1 MAEEAAVVLT
11 DEPAFTGKPS
21 FAGTIVVELGYRGA
35 DFAGYA
41 EQPGQR
47 TVAGEMRRALET
59 VLRRPIEMDC
69 AGRTDAGVHALAQYV
84 SVPATQAELTMP
96 ARRLMSS
103 LVALTPDDISIRALH
118 RAPAGFSARFDAEAR
133 HYRYRVACGPT
144 RPVMGW
150 DHTWWL
156 RTVPELDVDAMNAAA
171 RPLVGEHDFR
181 SFCKASSAEL
191 LIADGRSTSRNLSDV
206 SVDVTVE
213 AGERLIVF
221 DVAGNAFL
229 HNMVRAIVG
238 TLVEVGRGHRP
249 VGWVSDVLA
258 ARDRC
263 AAGPTA
269 PAQGLVLE
277 CVDYPSGG
285 LTPWL

>member
-1 MAEEAAVVLT
+1 MAEDMKSEFEAA
-11 DEPAFTGKPS
+11 
-21 FAGTIVVELGYRGA
+21 GTMVVELGYRGA

-59 VLRRPIEMDC
+59 VLRRPVEMDC

-84 SVPATQAELTMP
+84 SLPVTADEL
-96 ARRLMSS
+96 ALSQRRLMAS
-103 LVALTPDDISIRALH
+103 LVALTPDDISIRAVYQ
-118 RAPAGFSARFDAEAR
+118 APVGFSARFDAVCR
-133 HYRYRVACGPT
+133 HYRYRVSCGPT

-156 RTVPELDVDAMNAAA
+156 RTVPELDVAAMNEAATA
-171 RPLVGEHDFR
+171 LLGEHDFR

-191 LIADGRSTSRNLSDV
+191 LLADGRSTSRYLSV
-206 SVDVTVE
+206 AKVNEVTE
-213 AGERLIVF
+213 AGEDLLAF

-249 VGWVSDVLA
+249 VGWVADVLA
-258 ARDRC
+258 ACDRS

-269 PAQGLVLE
+269 PATGLTLDR
-277 CVDYPSGG
+277 VDYPADS
-285 LTPWL
+285 LTTWS

>member
-1 MAEEAAVVLT
+1 MAEDMKSEFEAA
-11 DEPAFTGKPS
+11 
-21 FAGTIVVELGYRGA
+21 GTMVVELGYRGA

-59 VLRRPIEMDC
+59 VLRRPVEMDC

-84 SVPATQAELTMP
+84 SLPVTADELTLSQ
-96 ARRLMSS
+96 RRLMAS
-103 LVALTPDDISIRALH
+103 LVALTPDDISIRGIYQ
-118 RAPAGFSARFDAEAR
+118 APVGFSARFDAACR
-133 HYRYRVACGPT
+133 HYRYRVSCGPT

-156 RTVPELDVDAMNAAA
+156 RTVPGLDVAAMNEAADA
-171 RPLVGEHDFR
+171 LLGEHDFR

-191 LIADGRSTSRNLSDV
+191 LLADGRSTSRYLSV
-206 SVDVTVE
+206 AKVNEVTE
-213 AGERLIVF
+213 AGEDLLAF

-238 TLVEVGRGHRP
+238 TLVEVGRGRRP
-249 VGWVSDVLA
+249 VGWVADVLA
-258 ARDRC
+258 ACDRS

-269 PAQGLVLE
+269 PAAGLTLD
-277 CVDYPSGG
+277 CVDYPAGALS
-285 LTPWL
+285 PWAG

>member
-1 MAEEAAVVLT
+1 MAEDMKSEFEAA
-11 DEPAFTGKPS
+11 
-21 FAGTIVVELGYRGA
+21 GTMVVELGYRGA

-41 EQPGQR
+41 EQPAQR

-84 SVPATQAELTMP
+84 SLPVTADEL
-96 ARRLMSS
+96 ALSQRRLMAS
-103 LVALTPDDISIRALH
+103 LVALTPDDISIRAVYQ
-118 RAPAGFSARFDAEAR
+118 APVGFSARFDAVCR
-133 HYRYRVACGPT
+133 HYRYRVSCGPT

-156 RTVPELDVDAMNAAA
+156 RTVPGLDVAAMNEAADA
-171 RPLVGEHDFR
+171 LLGEHDFR

-191 LIADGRSTSRNLSDV
+191 LLADGRSTSRYLSV
-206 SVDVTVE
+206 AKVNEVTE
-213 AGERLIVF
+213 AGEDLLAF

-238 TLVEVGRGHRP
+238 TLVEVGRGRRP
-249 VGWVSDVLA
+249 VGWVADVLA
-258 ARDRC
+258 ACDRS
-263 AAGPTA
+263 AAGLTA
-269 PAQGLVLE
+269 PAAGLTLD
-277 CVDYPSGG
+277 CVDYPAGALS
-285 LTPWL
+285 PWAG

>member
-1 MAEEAAVVLT
+1 MAEDMKSEFEAA
-11 DEPAFTGKPS
+11 
-21 FAGTIVVELGYRGA
+21 GTMVVELGYRGA

-59 VLRRPIEMDC
+59 VLRRPVEMDC

-84 SVPATQAELTMP
+84 SLPVTADELTLSQ
-96 ARRLMSS
+96 RRLMAS
-103 LVALTPDDISIRALH
+103 LVALTPDDISIRGIYQ
-118 RAPAGFSARFDAEAR
+118 APVGFSARFDAACR
-133 HYRYRVACGPT
+133 HYRYRVSCGPT

-156 RTVPELDVDAMNAAA
+156 RTVPELDVAAMNEAADA
-171 RPLVGEHDFR
+171 LLGEHDFR

-191 LIADGRSTSRNLSDV
+191 LLADGRSTSRYLSV
-206 SVDVTVE
+206 AKVNEVTE
-213 AGERLIVF
+213 AGEDLLAF

-238 TLVEVGRGHRP
+238 TLVEVGRGRRP
-249 VGWVSDVLA
+249 VGWVADVLA
-258 ARDRC
+258 ACDRS

-269 PAQGLVLE
+269 PAAGLTLD
-277 CVDYPSGG
+277 CVDYPAGALS
-285 LTPWL
+285 PWAG

>member
-1 MAEEAAVVLT
+1 MAEEVSNDFQTV
-11 DEPAFTGKPS
+11 
-21 FAGTIVVELGYRGA
+21 GTMVVELGYRGA

-59 VLRRPIEMDC
+59 VLRRPVEMDC

-84 SVPATQAELTMP
+84 SLPATADEL
-96 ARRLMSS
+96 ALSQRRLMAS
-103 LVALTPDDISIRALH
+103 LVGLTPDDISIRGIYQ
-118 RAPAGFSARFDAEAR
+118 APVGFSARFDAVCR
-133 HYRYRVACGPT
+133 HYRYRVSCGPT

-156 RTVPELDVDAMNAAA
+156 RTVPELDVAAMNEASDA
-171 RPLVGEHDFR
+171 LLGEHDFR

-191 LIADGRSTSRNLSDV
+191 LLADGRSTSRYLSEVKV
-206 SVDVTVE
+206 SEMTE
-213 AGERLIVF
+213 AGEDLIVF
-221 DVAGNAFL
+221 DVVGNAFL

-249 VGWVSDVLA
+249 VGWVADVLA
-258 ARDRC
+258 ACDRS

-269 PAQGLVLE
+269 PAA
-277 CVDYPSGG
+277 G
-285 LTPWL
+285 LTLDRVEYPAGSLTTWS

>member
-1 MAEEAAVVLT
+1 MAEDMKSEFEAA
-11 DEPAFTGKPS
+11 
-21 FAGTIVVELGYRGA
+21 GTMVVELGYRGA

-41 EQPGQR
+41 EQPAQR

-84 SVPATQAELTMP
+84 SLPVTADEL
-96 ARRLMSS
+96 ALSQRRLMAS
-103 LVALTPDDISIRALH
+103 LVALTPDDISIRAVYQ
-118 RAPAGFSARFDAEAR
+118 APVGFSARFDAVCR
-133 HYRYRVACGPT
+133 HYRYRVSCGPT

-156 RTVPELDVDAMNAAA
+156 RTVPELDVAAMNEAATA
-171 RPLVGEHDFR
+171 LLGEHDFR

-191 LIADGRSTSRNLSDV
+191 LLADGRSTSRYLSV
-206 SVDVTVE
+206 AKVNEVTE
-213 AGERLIVF
+213 AGEDLLAF

-249 VGWVSDVLA
+249 VGWVADVLA
-258 ARDRC
+258 ACDRS

-269 PAQGLVLE
+269 PATGLTLDR
-277 CVDYPSGG
+277 VDYPADS
-285 LTPWL
+285 LTTWS

>member
-1 MAEEAAVVLT
+1 MAEDMKSEFEAA
-11 DEPAFTGKPS
+11 
-21 FAGTIVVELGYRGA
+21 GTMVVELGYRGA

-41 EQPGQR
+41 EQPAQR

-84 SVPATQAELTMP
+84 SLPVTADEL
-96 ARRLMSS
+96 ALSQRRLMAS
-103 LVALTPDDISIRALH
+103 LVALTPDDISIRAVYQ
-118 RAPAGFSARFDAEAR
+118 APVGFSARFDAVCR
-133 HYRYRVACGPT
+133 HYRYRVSCGPT

-156 RTVPELDVDAMNAAA
+156 RTVPGLDVAAMNEAADA
-171 RPLVGEHDFR
+171 LLGEHDFR

-191 LIADGRSTSRNLSDV
+191 LLADGRSTSRYLSV
-206 SVDVTVE
+206 AKVNEVTE
-213 AGERLIVF
+213 AGEDLLAF

-238 TLVEVGRGHRP
+238 TLVEVGRGRRP
-249 VGWVSDVLA
+249 VGWVADVLA
-258 ARDRC
+258 ACDRS

-269 PAQGLVLE
+269 PAAGLTLD
-277 CVDYPSGG
+277 CVDYPAGALS
-285 LTPWL
+285 PWAG

>member
-1 MAEEAAVVLT
+1 MKSEFEAA
-11 DEPAFTGKPS
+11 
-21 FAGTIVVELGYRGA
+21 GTMVVELGYRGA

-59 VLRRPIEMDC
+59 VLRRPVEMDC

-84 SVPATQAELTMP
+84 SLPVTADEL
-96 ARRLMSS
+96 ALSQRRLMAS
-103 LVALTPDDISIRALH
+103 LVALTPDDISIRAVYQ
-118 RAPAGFSARFDAEAR
+118 APVGFSARFDAVCR
-133 HYRYRVACGPT
+133 HYRYRVSCGPT

-156 RTVPELDVDAMNAAA
+156 RTVPELDVAAMNEAATA
-171 RPLVGEHDFR
+171 LLGEHDFR

-191 LIADGRSTSRNLSDV
+191 LLADGRSTSRYLSV
-206 SVDVTVE
+206 AKVNEVTE
-213 AGERLIVF
+213 AGEDLLAF

-249 VGWVSDVLA
+249 VGWVADVLA
-258 ARDRC
+258 ACDRS

-269 PAQGLVLE
+269 PATGLTLDR
-277 CVDYPSGG
+277 VDYPADS
-285 LTPWL
+285 LTTWS

>member
-1 MAEEAAVVLT
+1 MKSEFEAA
-11 DEPAFTGKPS
+11 
-21 FAGTIVVELGYRGA
+21 GTMVVELGYRGA

-59 VLRRPIEMDC
+59 VLRRPVEMDC
-69 AGRTDAGVHALAQYV
+69 VTADELALSQ
-84 SVPATQAELTMP
+84 
-96 ARRLMSS
+96 RRLMAS
-103 LVALTPDDISIRALH
+103 LVALTPDDISIRAVYQ
-118 RAPAGFSARFDAEAR
+118 APVGFSARFDAVCR
-133 HYRYRVACGPT
+133 HYRYRVSCGPT

-156 RTVPELDVDAMNAAA
+156 RTVPELDVAAMNEAATA
-171 RPLVGEHDFR
+171 LLGEHDFR

-191 LIADGRSTSRNLSDV
+191 LLADGRSTSRYLSV
-206 SVDVTVE
+206 AKVNEVTE
-213 AGERLIVF
+213 AGEDLLAF

-249 VGWVSDVLA
+249 VGWVADVLA
-258 ARDRC
+258 ACDRS

-269 PAQGLVLE
+269 PATGLTLDR
-277 CVDYPSGG
+277 VDYPADS
-285 LTPWL
+285 LTTWS

>member
-1 MAEEAAVVLT
+1 MKSEFEAA
-11 DEPAFTGKPS
+11 
-21 FAGTIVVELGYRGA
+21 GTMVVELGYRGA

-59 VLRRPIEMDC
+59 VLRRPVEMDC

-84 SVPATQAELTMP
+84 SLPVTADEL
-96 ARRLMSS
+96 ALSQRRLMAS
-103 LVALTPDDISIRALH
+103 LVALTPDDISIRAVYQ
-118 RAPAGFSARFDAEAR
+118 APVGFSARFDAVCR
-133 HYRYRVACGPT
+133 HYRYRVSCGPT

-156 RTVPELDVDAMNAAA
+156 RTVPELDVAAMNEAATA
-171 RPLVGEHDFR
+171 LLGEHDFR

-191 LIADGRSTSRNLSDV
+191 LLADGRSTSRYLSV
-206 SVDVTVE
+206 AKVNEVTE
-213 AGERLIVF
+213 AGEDLLAF

-249 VGWVSDVLA
+249 VGWVADVLA
-258 ARDRC
+258 ACDRS

-269 PAQGLVLE
+269 PAT
-277 CVDYPSGG
+277 G
-285 LTPWL
+285 LTLDRVDSPADSLTTWS

>member
-1 MAEEAAVVLT
+1 MAEDMKSEFEAA
-11 DEPAFTGKPS
+11 
-21 FAGTIVVELGYRGA
+21 GTMVVELGYRGA

-41 EQPGQR
+41 EQPAQR

-84 SVPATQAELTMP
+84 SLPVTADEL
-96 ARRLMSS
+96 ALSQRRLMAS
-103 LVALTPDDISIRALH
+103 LVALTPDDISIRAIYQ
-118 RAPAGFSARFDAEAR
+118 APVGFSARFDAVCR
-133 HYRYRVACGPT
+133 HYRYRVSCGPT

-156 RTVPELDVDAMNAAA
+156 RTVPGLDVAAMNEAADA
-171 RPLVGEHDFR
+171 LLGEHDFR

-191 LIADGRSTSRNLSDV
+191 LLADGRSTSRYLSV
-206 SVDVTVE
+206 AKVNEVTE
-213 AGERLIVF
+213 AGEDLLAF

-238 TLVEVGRGHRP
+238 TLVEVGRGRRP
-249 VGWVSDVLA
+249 VGWVADVLA
-258 ARDRC
+258 ACDRS

-269 PAQGLVLE
+269 PAAGLTLD
-277 CVDYPSGG
+277 CVDYPAGALS
-285 LTPWL
+285 PWAG

>member
-1 MAEEAAVVLT
+1 MKSEFEAA
-11 DEPAFTGKPS
+11 
-21 FAGTIVVELGYRGA
+21 GTMVVELGYRGA

-59 VLRRPIEMDC
+59 VLRRPVEMDC

-84 SVPATQAELTMP
+84 SLPVTADEL
-96 ARRLMSS
+96 ALSQRRLMAS
-103 LVALTPDDISIRALH
+103 LVALTPDDISIRAVYQ
-118 RAPAGFSARFDAEAR
+118 APAGFSARFDAVCR
-133 HYRYRVACGPT
+133 HYRYRVSCGPT

-156 RTVPELDVDAMNAAA
+156 RTVPELDVAAMNEAATA
-171 RPLVGEHDFR
+171 LLGEHDFR

-191 LIADGRSTSRNLSDV
+191 LLADGRSTSRYLSV
-206 SVDVTVE
+206 AKVNEVTE
-213 AGERLIVF
+213 AGEDLLAF

-249 VGWVSDVLA
+249 VGWVADVLA
-258 ARDRC
+258 ACDRS

-269 PAQGLVLE
+269 PATGLTLDR
-277 CVDYPSGG
+277 VDYPADS
-285 LTPWL
+285 LTTWS

>member
-1 MAEEAAVVLT
+1 MKSEFEAA
-11 DEPAFTGKPS
+11 
-21 FAGTIVVELGYRGA
+21 GTMVVELGYRGA

-41 EQPGQR
+41 EQPAQR

-84 SVPATQAELTMP
+84 SLPVTADEL
-96 ARRLMSS
+96 ALSQRRLMAS
-103 LVALTPDDISIRALH
+103 LVALTPDDISIRAVYQ
-118 RAPAGFSARFDAEAR
+118 APVGFSARFDAVCR
-133 HYRYRVACGPT
+133 HYRYRVSCGPT

-156 RTVPELDVDAMNAAA
+156 RTVPELDVAAMNEAATA
-171 RPLVGEHDFR
+171 LLGEHDFR

-191 LIADGRSTSRNLSDV
+191 LLADGRSTSRYLSV
-206 SVDVTVE
+206 AKVNEVTE
-213 AGERLIVF
+213 AGEDLLAF

-249 VGWVSDVLA
+249 VGWVADVLA
-258 ARDRC
+258 ACDRS

-269 PAQGLVLE
+269 PATGLTLDR
-277 CVDYPSGG
+277 VDYPADS
-285 LTPWL
+285 LTTWS

>member
-1 MAEEAAVVLT
+1 M
-11 DEPAFTGKPS
+11 DEPILQTEDQFAS
-21 FAGTIVVELGYRGA
+21 AGTIVVELGYRGA

-59 VLRRPIEMDC
+59 VLRRSVEMDC

-84 SVPATQAELTMP
+84 SLPATEAELALP
-96 ARRLMSS
+96 ARRMMAS
-103 LVALTPDDISIRALH
+103 LVALTPDDISIRGLYQ
-118 RAPAGFSARFDAEAR
+118 APSGFSARFDAVQR

-156 RTVPELDVDAMNAAA
+156 RTVPALDVDAMNIAA
-171 RPLVGEHDFR
+171 RSLIGEHDFR

-191 LIADGRSTSRNLSDV
+191 LLADGRSTSRYLSEV
-206 SVDVTVE
+206 VVHEVVE
-213 AGERLIVF
+213 AGEPLIVF
-221 DVAGNAFL
+221 DVSGNAFL

-238 TLVEVGRGHRP
+238 TLVEVGRGHRSAE
-249 VGWVSDVLA
+249 WVAGVLA
-258 ARDRC
+258 ACDRS

-269 PAQGLVLE
+269 PAEGLVLTQ
-277 CVDYPSGG
+277 VDYPAGV
-285 LTPWL
+285 LTPWV

>member
-1 MAEEAAVVLT
+1 MAEETAGALT
-11 DEPAFTGKPS
+11 EEPTFTG
-21 FAGTIVVELGYRGA
+21 AIAVELGYRGA

-69 AGRTDAGVHALAQYV
+69 AGRTDAGVHSLAQYV
-84 SVPATQAELTMP
+84 SFPATAAELSMP

-103 LVALTPDDISIRALH
+103 LVALTPDDISIRTLY

-156 RTVPELDVDAMNAAA
+156 RTVPELDVGAMNAAA
-171 RPLVGEHDFR
+171 RALVGEHDFR

-191 LIADGRSTSRNLSDV
+191 LIADGRSTSRYLSDV
-206 SVDVTVE
+206 SVGEMVE

-249 VGWVSDVLA
+249 VAWVADVLA
-258 ARDRC
+258 ACDRS

-277 CVDYPSGG
+277 RVEYPDGV
-285 LTPWL
+285 LIPWL

>member
-1 MAEEAAVVLT
+1 MAEDMKSEFEAA
-11 DEPAFTGKPS
+11 
-21 FAGTIVVELGYRGA
+21 GTMVVELGYRGA

-41 EQPGQR
+41 EQPAQR

-59 VLRRPIEMDC
+59 VLRRPVEMDC

-84 SVPATQAELTMP
+84 SLPVTADEL
-96 ARRLMSS
+96 ALSQRRLMAS
-103 LVALTPDDISIRALH
+103 LVALTPDDISIRAVYQ
-118 RAPAGFSARFDAEAR
+118 APVGFSARFDAVCR
-133 HYRYRVACGPT
+133 HYRYRVSCGPT

-156 RTVPELDVDAMNAAA
+156 RTVPELDVAAMNEAATA
-171 RPLVGEHDFR
+171 LLGEHDFR

-191 LIADGRSTSRNLSDV
+191 LLADGRSTSRYLSV
-206 SVDVTVE
+206 AKVNEVTE
-213 AGERLIVF
+213 AGEDLLAF

-238 TLVEVGRGHRP
+238 TLVEVGRGRRP
-249 VGWVSDVLA
+249 VGWVADVLA
-258 ARDRC
+258 ACDRS

-269 PAQGLVLE
+269 PAAGLTLD
-277 CVDYPSGG
+277 CVDYPAGALS
-285 LTPWL
+285 PWAG

>member
-1 MAEEAAVVLT
+1 MKSEFEAA
-11 DEPAFTGKPS
+11 
-21 FAGTIVVELGYRGA
+21 GTMVVELGYRGA

-41 EQPGQR
+41 EQPAQR

-84 SVPATQAELTMP
+84 SLPVTADEL
-96 ARRLMSS
+96 ALSQRRLMAS
-103 LVALTPDDISIRALH
+103 LVALTPDDISIRAVYQ
-118 RAPAGFSARFDAEAR
+118 APVGFSARFDAVCR
-133 HYRYRVACGPT
+133 HYRYRVSCGPT

-156 RTVPELDVDAMNAAA
+156 RTVPGLDVAAMNEAADA
-171 RPLVGEHDFR
+171 LLGEHDFR

-191 LIADGRSTSRNLSDV
+191 LLADGRSTSRYLSV
-206 SVDVTVE
+206 AKVNEVTE
-213 AGERLIVF
+213 AGEDLLAF

-238 TLVEVGRGHRP
+238 TLVEVGRGRRP
-249 VGWVSDVLA
+249 VGWVADVLA
-258 ARDRC
+258 ACDRS

-269 PAQGLVLE
+269 PAAGLTLD
-277 CVDYPSGG
+277 CVDYPAGALS
-285 LTPWL
+285 PWAG

>member
-1 MAEEAAVVLT
+1 MAEDMKSEFEAA
-11 DEPAFTGKPS
+11 
-21 FAGTIVVELGYRGA
+21 GTMVVELGYRGA

-59 VLRRPIEMDC
+59 VLRRPVEMDC

-84 SVPATQAELTMP
+84 SLPVTADEL
-96 ARRLMSS
+96 ALSQRRLMAS
-103 LVALTPDDISIRALH
+103 LVALTPDDISIRAVYQ
-118 RAPAGFSARFDAEAR
+118 APVGFSARFDAVCR
-133 HYRYRVACGPT
+133 HYRYRVSCGPT

-156 RTVPELDVDAMNAAA
+156 RTVPGLDVAAMNEAADA
-171 RPLVGEHDFR
+171 LLGEHDFR

-191 LIADGRSTSRNLSDV
+191 LLADGRSTSRYLSV
-206 SVDVTVE
+206 AKVNEVTE
-213 AGERLIVF
+213 AGEDLLAF

-249 VGWVSDVLA
+249 VGWVADVLA
-258 ARDRC
+258 ACDRS

-269 PAQGLVLE
+269 PATGLTLDR
-277 CVDYPSGG
+277 VDYPADS
-285 LTPWL
+285 LTTWS

>member
-1 MAEEAAVVLT
+1 MAEETAGALT
-11 DEPAFTGKPS
+11 EELTFTE
-21 FAGTIVVELGYRGA
+21 AIAVELGYRGA
-35 DFAGYA
+35 HFAGYA

-84 SVPATQAELTMP
+84 SFPATAAELSMP

-118 RAPAGFSARFDAEAR
+118 RAPAGFPARFDAEAR

-229 HNMVRAIVG
+229 HNMVRAIGGKV
-238 TLVEVGRGHRP
+238 VEVGRGNRP
-249 VGWVSDVLA
+249 VGWVADVLA

-277 CVDYPSGG
+277 CVDYPSGV

>member
-1 MAEEAAVVLT
+1 MAEDMKSEFEAA
-11 DEPAFTGKPS
+11 
-21 FAGTIVVELGYRGA
+21 GTMVVELGYRGA

-59 VLRRPIEMDC
+59 VLRRPVEMDC

-84 SVPATQAELTMP
+84 SLPVTADEL
-96 ARRLMSS
+96 ALSQRRLMAS
-103 LVALTPDDISIRALH
+103 LVALTPDDISIRAVYQ
-118 RAPAGFSARFDAEAR
+118 APVGFSARFDAVCR
-133 HYRYRVACGPT
+133 HYRYRVSCGPT

-156 RTVPELDVDAMNAAA
+156 RTVPELDVAAMNEAATA
-171 RPLVGEHDFR
+171 LLGEHDFR

-191 LIADGRSTSRNLSDV
+191 LLADGRSTSRYLSV
-206 SVDVTVE
+206 AKVNEVTE
-213 AGERLIVF
+213 AGEDLLAF

-249 VGWVSDVLA
+249 VGWVADVLA
-258 ARDRC
+258 ACDRS

-269 PAQGLVLE
+269 PATGLTLD
-277 CVDYPSGG
+277 CVDYPAGALS
-285 LTPWL
+285 PWAG

>member
-1 MAEEAAVVLT
+1 MAEDMKSEFEAA
-11 DEPAFTGKPS
+11 
-21 FAGTIVVELGYRGA
+21 GTMVVELGYRGA

-59 VLRRPIEMDC
+59 VLRRPVEMDC

-84 SVPATQAELTMP
+84 SLPVTADEL
-96 ARRLMSS
+96 ALSQRRLMAS
-103 LVALTPDDISIRALH
+103 LVALTPDDISIRAVYQ
-118 RAPAGFSARFDAEAR
+118 APVGFSARFDAVCR
-133 HYRYRVACGPT
+133 HYRYRVSCGPT

-156 RTVPELDVDAMNAAA
+156 RTVPELDVAAMNEAATA
-171 RPLVGEHDFR
+171 LLGEHDFR

-191 LIADGRSTSRNLSDV
+191 LLADGRSTSRYLSV
-206 SVDVTVE
+206 AKVNEVTE
-213 AGERLIVF
+213 AGEDLLAF

-238 TLVEVGRGHRP
+238 TLVEVGRGRRP
-249 VGWVSDVLA
+249 VGWVADVLA
-258 ARDRC
+258 ACDRS

-269 PAQGLVLE
+269 PAAGLTLD
-277 CVDYPSGG
+277 CVDYPADS
-285 LTPWL
+285 LTTWS

>member
-103 LVALTPDDISIRALH
+103 
-118 RAPAGFSARFDAEAR
+118 
-133 HYRYRVACGPT
+133 
-144 RPVMGW
+144 
-150 DHTWWL
+150 
-156 RTVPELDVDAMNAAA
+156 
-171 RPLVGEHDFR
+171 PLVSMPRRGTIDTE
-181 SFCKASSAEL
+181 SPA
-191 LIADGRSTSRNLSDV
+191 
-206 SVDVTVE
+206 
-213 AGERLIVF
+213 
-221 DVAGNAFL
+221 
-229 HNMVRAIVG
+229 VR
-238 TLVEVGRGHRP
+238 P
-249 VGWVSDVLA
+249 
-258 ARDRC
+258 
-263 AAGPTA
+263 A
-269 PAQGLVLE
+269 P
-277 CVDYPSGG
+277 
-285 LTPWL
+285 

>member
-1 MAEEAAVVLT
+1 MAEEVSN
-11 DEPAFTGKPS
+11 DFQI
-21 FAGTIVVELGYRGA
+21 AGTMVVELGYRGA

-59 VLRRPIEMDC
+59 VLRRPVEMDC

-84 SVPATQAELTMP
+84 SLPVTADEL
-96 ARRLMSS
+96 ALSQRRLMAS
-103 LVALTPDDISIRALH
+103 LVALTSDDISIRAVYQ
-118 RAPAGFSARFDAEAR
+118 APVGFSARFDAVCR
-133 HYRYRVACGPT
+133 HYRYRVSCGPT

-156 RTVPELDVDAMNAAA
+156 RTVPELDVDAMNEAATA
-171 RPLVGEHDFR
+171 LLGEHDFR

-191 LIADGRSTSRNLSDV
+191 VLADGRSTSRYLSEVKV
-206 SVDVTVE
+206 SQVSE
-213 AGERLIVF
+213 AGEDLIVF

-249 VGWVSDVLA
+249 VGWVADVLA
-258 ARDRC
+258 ACDRS

-269 PAQGLVLE
+269 PAAGLTLD
-277 CVDYPSGG
+277 CVDYPAGALS
-285 LTPWL
+285 PWAG

>member
-1 MAEEAAVVLT
+1 MKSEFEAA
-11 DEPAFTGKPS
+11 
-21 FAGTIVVELGYRGA
+21 GTMVVELGYRGA

-59 VLRRPIEMDC
+59 VLRRPVEMDC

-84 SVPATQAELTMP
+84 SLPVTADEL
-96 ARRLMSS
+96 ALSQRRLMAS
-103 LVALTPDDISIRALH
+103 LVALTPDDISIRAVYQ
-118 RAPAGFSARFDAEAR
+118 APVGFSARFDAVCR
-133 HYRYRVACGPT
+133 HYRYRVSCGPT

-156 RTVPELDVDAMNAAA
+156 RTVPELDVAAMNEAATA
-171 RPLVGEHDFR
+171 LLGEHDFR

-191 LIADGRSTSRNLSDV
+191 LLADGRSTSRYLSV
-206 SVDVTVE
+206 AKVNEVTE
-213 AGERLIVF
+213 AGEDLLAF

-249 VGWVSDVLA
+249 VGWVADVLA
-258 ARDRC
+258 ACDRS

-269 PAQGLVLE
+269 PAAGLTLD
-277 CVDYPSGG
+277 CVDYPAGALS
-285 LTPWL
+285 PWAG